1 MNIDTKVTY
10 AMHAINAYN
19 ALNTTT
25 QEDNTNV
32 LLKLLLYIVLRYFI

>member
-19 ALNTTT
+19 SLNVTS
-25 QEDNTNV
+25 QEDNTSV
-32 LLKLLLYIVLRYFI
+32 LLKLLLYIILRYFI